1 VSSKFFNLFR
11 ININTK
17 YEEIILMNK
26 IRVYPD
32 NCCFN
37 RPYDNQDKLSIK
49 LETIAKI
56 RIQEMI
62 KTGDIRFHV

>member
-1 VSSKFFNLFR
+1 
-11 ININTK
+11 
-17 YEEIILMNK
+17 MNK